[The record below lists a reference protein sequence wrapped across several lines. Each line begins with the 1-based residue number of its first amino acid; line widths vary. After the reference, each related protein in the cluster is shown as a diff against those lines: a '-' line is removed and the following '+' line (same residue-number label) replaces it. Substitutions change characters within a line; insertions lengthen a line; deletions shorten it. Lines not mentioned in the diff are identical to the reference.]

1 MRRDSPRE
9 GPRSRGEIIQ
19 MRTDWVVVGAGFSG
33 AVLAERIATQLGQ
46 RVLLVDKRN
55 HVGGNAYDE
64 HDEHGIL
71 VHKYGPHIF
80 HTNGKRI
87 FEYLSKF
94 TEWRPYHHRVLAV
107 IDGKKVPVPFNLDSL
122 YELLPQKYAERMEE
136 ALIRNF
142 GFNVKVPILKL
153 RETSDADLKT
163 LADFIYEKVF
173 YGYTTKM
180 WEMEPEQLSAAV
192 TGRVPVYI
200 SRDDRY
206 FQDTYQAMP
215 KLGYTAMFKRMLD
228 HPNIRVLTNAD
239 YREVVEEVT
248 FKKMVYTGPIDSYFD
263 YMHGELPYRSL
274 QFGFETVDQ
283 TRVQEVGTIN
293 YPNDYDFT
301 RITEQKILTG
311 QEGLPKSTLITE
323 YPQAYVRGVNDPYY
337 PIPCDTNKDQY
348 ALYAREAKK
357 LEGHVFFAGR
367 LADYQYYNMDQ
378 VVGRA
383 LACFEK
389 EICSEQEAL
398 STLPKASPNG
408 KHLNGKAQA
417 I

>member
-1 MRRDSPRE
+1 
-9 GPRSRGEIIQ
+9 
-19 MRTDWVVVGAGFSG
+19 MRTDWIVVGAGFAG

-46 RVLLVDKRN
+46 KVLLVDKRN
-55 HVGGNAYDE
+55 HIGGNAYDE
-64 HDEHGIL
+64 HDENGVL

-87 FEYLSKF
+87 FDHLSKF
-94 TEWRPYHHRVLAV
+94 TDWRPYHHRVLAMV
-107 IDGKKVPVPFNLDSL
+107 DGQKVPVPFNLNSL
-122 YELLPQKYAERMEE
+122 YALFPHRYAERLED
-136 ALIRNF
+136 ALIQNY
-142 GFNVKVPILKL
+142 GFNVKVPILKM
-153 RETSDADLKT
+153 RESTNDDLKF
-163 LADFIYEKVF
+163 LADYIYDKVF

-215 KLGYTAMFKRMLD
+215 TMGYTAMFRRMLD
-228 HPNIRVLTNAD
+228 HPNIKVMTNVD

-248 FKKMVYTGPIDSYFD
+248 FKKMVYSGPIDSYFD
-263 YMHGELPYRSL
+263 FMHGELPYRSL
-274 QFGFETVDQ
+274 QFAFETKNQ
-283 TRVQEVGTIN
+283 ARVQEVGTIN
-293 YPNDYDFT
+293 YPNEYDFT
-301 RITEQKILTG
+301 RITDQKILTG
-311 QEGLPKSTLITE
+311 QEGLPNSTLITE

-337 PIPCDTNKDQY
+337 PIPCDANKEQY
-348 ALYAREAKK
+348 SLYAREAKK
-357 LEGHVFFAGR
+357 LEGHVYFAGR

-389 EICSEQEAL
+389 EIAPDGL
-398 STLPKASPNG
+398 SSPSGNGVLRKAE
-408 KHLNGKAQA
+408 LL
-417 I
+417 